1 MRRPRAPSAAAEVE
15 AGEAAGARLLLLGAP
30 DYPPLL
36 ATIADPPPAL
46 WALGD
51 PALAA
56 RPAIALVGARN
67 ASALGCR
74 MAARLAADLGAAGLV
89 VASGLARGIDA
100 AAHQA
105 ALATG
110 TIAAQAGGVDV
121 VYPPENAGL
130 AAEIAAHGLRLSEM
144 PPGHPPRPQDF
155 PRRNRIVSGLA
166 LGVVVIEGAER
177 SGSLITA
184 RNALDQGREVMAVP
198 GNPLD
203 ARAGGCNALIRDGA
217 TLVRSAADVAEA
229 LAEVLGERLAVPLAA
244 PPPPAPAAAPADGP
258 LEPRLLALLGSAAV
272 AEDALTR
279 DLAASAAAVSAA
291 LVELELDGRV
301 RRHPGGLVSLAS

>member
-1 MRRPRAPSAAAEVE
+1 MAGRAP
-15 AGEAAGARLLLLGAP
+15 AGARPLFLGAP
-30 DYPPLL
+30 DYPALL
-36 ATIADPPPAL
+36 ATIADPPPLL

-51 PALAA
+51 PGLAA
-56 RPAIALVGARN
+56 RPTVALVGARN

-74 MAARLAADLGAAGLV
+74 MAARLAAGLGEAGFV

-110 TIAAQAGGVDV
+110 TVAAQAGGVDD
-121 VYPPENAGL
+121 VYPAENAAL

-144 PPGHPPRPQDF
+144 PMGHAPRAQDF

-166 LGVVVIEGAER
+166 LGVVVVEGAVR

-198 GNPLD
+198 GSPMD
-203 ARAGGCNALIRDGA
+203 ARAGGCNQLIRDGA
-217 TLVRSAADVAEA
+217 TLVRSAADIIEA
-229 LAEVLGERLAVPLAA
+229 LADRARRAA
-244 PPPPAPAAAPADGP
+244 PGAGASEPPQAPPGRRRAGSRTACSSCSAPAP
-258 LEPRLLALLGSAAV
+258 V
-272 AEDALTR
+272 AEDLLIRELGLPAGRRLR
-279 DLAASAAAVSAA
+279 RAARPRA
-291 LVELELDGRV
+291 
-301 RRHPGGLVSLAS
+301 RRPRPAPPRRLVSLA